1 MREWKEVQALLLT
14 QRGRS
19 KGLTQYC
26 GFRNSDCGIGEKSL
40 KMSDHDSR
48 FKVQGFLFSG
58 ISAGIKRDGKRD
70 LGLIYS
76 EVPAQAA
83 GLFTTNAVK
92 AAPVQLDMERMKKG
106 LCQAIVVNSGNAN
119 ACTGSQGL
127 RDANRVSWLVAEQ
140 LKIDERLV
148 FPSSTGVIG
157 SPLPMKKIEEGIPGL
172 TGQLSSE
179 GWMNTVEAMMT
190 TDTFPK
196 VEVATCRIRG
206 KQVRLCGMVKGA
218 GMIRP
223 DLATMLSFLVTDA
236 CIKAPLLQRM
246 LEKAAEVSYNRITI
260 DGETS
265 TNDTV
270 LLLANGKAG
279 HPSLNR
285 MDRDGEVFQS
295 MLSKVCRSLAESV
308 VKDGEGAT
316 KFIEILIRGAR
327 SMKEA
332 KQAAYAVA
340 HSPLVKTAFF
350 GEDANWGR
358 ILCALGYSG
367 VHIDADRI
375 DVSFDKTPIVKK
387 GMGGGPLSEE
397 KAGQILKNK
406 SFKVIVDLHQGKSQ
420 FSVLTTDL
428 SIDYVKINAS
438 YRS

>member
-1 MREWKEVQALLLT
+1 M
-14 QRGRS
+14 
-19 KGLTQYC
+19 
-26 GFRNSDCGIGEKSL
+26 KSL
-40 KMSDHDSR
+40 D
-48 FKVQGFLFSG
+48 FKVNGFLFSG
-58 ISAGIKRDGKRD
+58 IAAGIKTDGKRD

-76 EVPAQAA
+76 EVPAQVA

-92 AAPVQLDMERMKKG
+92 AAPVQLDMERMKRG
-106 LCQAIVVNSGNAN
+106 LCQAILVNSGNAN
-119 ACTGSQGL
+119 ACTGSRGL
-127 RDANRVSWLVAEQ
+127 GDAKRIASLVAKQ
-140 LKIDERLV
+140 LGIDERLV

-157 SPLPMKKIEEGIPGL
+157 SPLPIKKIEKGIPEL
-172 TGQLSSE
+172 VDHLSPE
-179 GWMNTVEAMMT
+179 AWMSTVEAIMT

-196 VEVATCRIRG
+196 IEVATCRING
-206 KQVRLCGMVKGA
+206 KQVKLCGMVKGA

-223 DLATMLSFLVTDA
+223 NLATMLSFLVTDA
-236 CIKAPLLQRM
+236 NIKASLLQRM
-246 LEKAAEVSYNRITI
+246 LEKTAEVSYNRITV

-279 HPSLNR
+279 YPRLNH

-316 KFIEILIRGAR
+316 KFVEILIRGAR
-327 SMKEA
+327 NIKEA

-340 HSPLVKTAFF
+340 QSPLVKTAFF

-367 VHIDADRI
+367 VHIDPNRI
-375 DVSFDKTPIVKK
+375 DVFFEKAPIVKK
-387 GMGGGPLSEE
+387 GMGVGFRSEE
-397 KAGQILKNK
+397 KAGRILKNK
-406 SFKVIVDLHQGKSQ
+406 SFKVMVDLHQGKSD

-428 SIDYVKINAS
+428 SIEYVKINAS

>member
-1 MREWKEVQALLLT
+1 M
-14 QRGRS
+14 
-19 KGLTQYC
+19 
-26 GFRNSDCGIGEKSL
+26 KSL
-40 KMSDHDSR
+40 D
-48 FKVQGFLFSG
+48 FKVNGFLFSG
-58 ISAGIKRDGKRD
+58 VAAGIKKNGKRD

-76 EVPAQAA
+76 EVPAQVA

-92 AAPVQLDMERMKKG
+92 AAPVLLDRARLKRG
-106 LCQAIVVNSGNAN
+106 LCQAIIVNSGNAN

-127 RDANRVSWLVAEQ
+127 ADAKKMTSVVAKR
-140 LKIDERLV
+140 LRIDEGLV
-148 FPSSTGVIG
+148 FSSSTGVIG
-157 SPLPMKKIEEGIPGL
+157 SPLPINKIEAGIPEL
-172 TGQLSSE
+172 VDHLSPE
-179 GWMNTVEAMMT
+179 GWMSAVEAIMT

-196 VEVATCRIRG
+196 VAVATRRIKG
-206 KQVRLCGMVKGA
+206 KPVKLCGMVKGA

-223 DLATMLSFLVTDA
+223 NLATMLSFLVTDA
-236 CIKAPLLQRM
+236 CIRAPLLQRM
-246 LEKAAEVSYNRITI
+246 LEEAAEASYNRITV

-279 HPSLNR
+279 HPFLSR

-295 MLSKVCRSLAESV
+295 MLSKVCGSLTESV

-316 KFIEILIRGAR
+316 KLVEILVRGAR
-327 SMKEA
+327 NMKEA
-332 KQAAYAVA
+332 KQAAYAIA

-367 VHIDADRI
+367 AQINPNRI
-375 DVSFDKTPIVKK
+375 DVFFDGSPIVRN
-387 GMGGGPLSEE
+387 GMGVGGRSEE
-397 KAGQILKNK
+397 KASQILKK
-406 SFKVIVDLHQGKSQ
+406 RSFKVAVDLHQGKSE
-420 FSVLTTDL
+420 FSVLTSDL

>member
-1 MREWKEVQALLLT
+1 MKPL
-14 QRGRS
+14 
-19 KGLTQYC
+19 
-26 GFRNSDCGIGEKSL
+26 D
-40 KMSDHDSR
+40 
-48 FKVQGFLFSG
+48 FKVKGFLFSG
-58 ISAGIKRDGKRD
+58 ISAGIKKDGKRD

-76 EVPAQAA
+76 EVPAQVA

-92 AAPVQLDMERMKKG
+92 AAPVQLDRERIKKG
-106 LCQAIVVNSGNAN
+106 FCQAIIVNSGNAN
-119 ACTGSQGL
+119 ACTGNQGL
-127 RDANRVSWLVAEQ
+127 KDARRISSLVAKQ
-140 LKIDERLV
+140 LGIDEGWV

-157 SPLPMKKIEEGIPGL
+157 NPLPLKKIEEGIPKL
-172 TGQLSSE
+172 VDWLSPK

-196 VEVATCRIRG
+196 VEATTCRIKG
-206 KQVRLCGMVKGA
+206 KQVTLCGMAKGA

-223 DLATMLSFLVTDA
+223 NLATMLSFLVTDA

-246 LEKAAEVSYNRITI
+246 LEKAAEASFNRITI
-260 DGETS
+260 EGETS

-270 LLLANGKAG
+270 LLLANGMAG
-279 HPSLNR
+279 HTTLNR

-295 MLSKVCRSLAESV
+295 MLSKVCRNLAESL

-316 KFIEILIRGAR
+316 KFIEILIQGAR
-327 SMKEA
+327 NKEDA
-332 KQAAYAVA
+332 KQAAYTVA

-367 VHIDADRI
+367 VQIDPNRM
-375 DVSFDKTPIVKK
+375 DVFFNKTPIVKK
-387 GMGGGPLSEE
+387 GMGVGSKLEE

-406 SFKVIVDLHQGKSQ
+406 SFKVTIDLHQGKSE

-428 SIDYVKINAS
+428 SLDYVKINAS

>member
-1 MREWKEVQALLLT
+1 MRRL
-14 QRGRS
+14 
-19 KGLTQYC
+19 
-26 GFRNSDCGIGEKSL
+26 D
-40 KMSDHDSR
+40 

-58 ISAGIKRDGKRD
+58 ISAGIKKDGKRD

-76 EVPAQAA
+76 EVPARVA
-83 GLFTTNAVK
+83 GLFTTNKVK
-92 AAPVQLDMERMKKG
+92 AAPVQLDMARIKKG

-119 ACTGSQGL
+119 ACTGRQGL
-127 RDANRVSWLVAEQ
+127 RDAKRVSSLIAKQ
-140 LKIDERLV
+140 LGIDEKLV

-157 SPLPMKKIEEGIPGL
+157 IPLPVEKIEGGIPEL
-172 TGQLSSE
+172 MNNLSAE
-179 GWMNTVEAMMT
+179 GWMKTAEAMMT

-196 VEVATCRIRG
+196 IEGATCRIKG
-206 KQVRLCGMVKGA
+206 KQVKLCGMVKGA

-223 DLATMLSFLVTDA
+223 DLATMLSFLITDA
-236 CIKAPLLQRM
+236 NIKASLLQQM

-279 HPSLNR
+279 HPILNR
-285 MDRDGEVFQS
+285 MDRDGKVFQS
-295 MLSKVCRSLAESV
+295 MLLKVCQNLAESV

-316 KFIEILIRGAR
+316 KLIEILIQGAR
-327 SMKEA
+327 NKEDA
-332 KQAAYAVA
+332 KQAAYAIA

-358 ILCALGYSG
+358 ILCALGHSG
-367 VHIDADRI
+367 AQINPNRV
-375 DVSFDKTPIVKK
+375 DVFFDKVPIVKNGIGVGSK
-387 GMGGGPLSEE
+387 LEE
-397 KAGQILKNK
+397 KASQILKKK
-406 SFKVIVDLHQGKSQ
+406 SFKVIVDLQRGKSQ

>member
-1 MREWKEVQALLLT
+1 MKAL
-14 QRGRS
+14 
-19 KGLTQYC
+19 
-26 GFRNSDCGIGEKSL
+26 D
-40 KMSDHDSR
+40 
-48 FKVQGFLFSG
+48 FKVNGFLFSG
-58 ISAGIKRDGKRD
+58 ISSGIKKDGSRD

-76 EVPAQAA
+76 EVPAQVA

-92 AAPVQLDMERMKKG
+92 AAPVQLDMDRIKGG
-106 LCQAIVVNSGNAN
+106 LCQALIVNSGNAN

-127 RDANRVSWLVAEQ
+127 RDARRISSLVAKRLGMDEQ
-140 LKIDERLV
+140 LV
-148 FPSSTGVIG
+148 FVSSTGVIG
-157 SPLPMKKIEEGIPGL
+157 TPLPFNKIKEGIPKL
-172 TGQLSSE
+172 IEALSPE
-179 GWMNTVEAMMT
+179 GWMKTVEAIMT

-196 VEVATCRIRG
+196 VEVATCRIKG
-206 KQVRLCGMVKGA
+206 KQVKLCGMVKGA

-223 DLATMLSFLVTDA
+223 NLATMLSFLVTDA
-236 CIKAPLLQRM
+236 NVEVPLLQRM
-246 LEKAAEVSYNRITI
+246 LEKAAEVSYNRITV

-285 MDRDGEVFQS
+285 MDRDGEKFQS
-295 MLSKVCRSLAESV
+295 MLSEVCQNLAKSL

-316 KFIEILIRGAR
+316 KFIEILIQGAR
-327 SMKEA
+327 DREDA

-358 ILCALGYSG
+358 ILCALGHSG
-367 VHIDADRI
+367 AQINPNRI
-375 DVSFDKTPIVKK
+375 DVFFDKVPIVKN
-387 GMGGGPLSEE
+387 GMGTGSRVE
-397 KAGQILKNK
+397 KQASQILKKK
-406 SFKVIVDLHQGKSQ
+406 SFKVTVDLHKGKSQ
-420 FSVLTTDL
+420 FSVFTTDL

>member
-1 MREWKEVQALLLT
+1 MKPL
-14 QRGRS
+14 
-19 KGLTQYC
+19 
-26 GFRNSDCGIGEKSL
+26 D
-40 KMSDHDSR
+40 
-48 FKVQGFLFSG
+48 FKVPGFLFSG
-58 ISAGIKRDGKRD
+58 ISAGIKKDGKRD

-76 EVPAQAA
+76 EVPAQVA

-92 AAPVQLDMERMKKG
+92 AAPVQLDLERTKRG

-127 RDANRVSWLVAEQ
+127 RDAKRVSSLVAEQ
-140 LKIDERLV
+140 LGIDERLV

-157 SPLPMKKIEEGIPGL
+157 SRLPMREIEEGIPRL
-172 TGQLSSE
+172 MSQLSSD
-179 GWMNTVEAMMT
+179 GWMKTVEAMMT

-196 VEVATCRIRG
+196 IEKATCRIKG
-206 KQVRLCGMVKGA
+206 KQVKLCGMVKGA

-236 CIKAPLLQRM
+236 SIKAPLLQRM
-246 LEKAAEVSYNRITI
+246 LEKAGEESYNRITI

-285 MDRDGEVFQS
+285 MDRDAEAFQS
-295 MLSKVCRSLAESV
+295 MLSKVCRSLSESV
-308 VKDGEGAT
+308 VRDGEGAT
-316 KFIEILIRGAR
+316 KFVEILVRGAR
-327 SMKEA
+327 TIKEA

-340 HSPLVKTAFF
+340 DSPLVKTAFF

-367 VHIDADRI
+367 VHIDPDKV
-375 DVSFDKTPIVKK
+375 DLFFDKTPIVKK
-387 GMGGGPLSEE
+387 GVGVDPRLEAR
-397 KAGQILKNK
+397 AGQILKKK
-406 SFKVIVDLHQGKSQ
+406 SFKITADLHQGKGQ
-420 FSVLTTDL
+420 FSVLTTDFSL
-428 SIDYVKINAS
+428 DYVKINAS

>member
-1 MREWKEVQALLLT
+1 MKAL
-14 QRGRS
+14 
-19 KGLTQYC
+19 
-26 GFRNSDCGIGEKSL
+26 D
-40 KMSDHDSR
+40 
-48 FKVQGFLFSG
+48 FKVSGFLFSG
-58 ISAGIKRDGKRD
+58 ISSGIKKNGSRD

-76 EVPAQAA
+76 EVPAQVA

-92 AAPVQLDMERMKKG
+92 AAPVQLDMDRIKGG
-106 LCQAIVVNSGNAN
+106 LCQALIVNSGNAN

-127 RDANRVSWLVAEQ
+127 RDARRISSLVAKRLGMDEQ
-140 LKIDERLV
+140 LV
-148 FPSSTGVIG
+148 FVSSTGVIG
-157 SPLPMKKIEEGIPGL
+157 TPLPFNKIKEGIPKL
-172 TGQLSSE
+172 IEALSPE
-179 GWMNTVEAMMT
+179 GWMKTVEAIMT

-196 VEVATCRIRG
+196 VEVATCRIKG
-206 KQVRLCGMVKGA
+206 KQVKLCGMVKGA

-223 DLATMLSFLVTDA
+223 NLATMLSFLVTDA
-236 CIKAPLLQRM
+236 HLKAPLLQRM
-246 LEKAAEVSYNRITI
+246 LERAAEVSYNRITV

-285 MDRDGEVFQS
+285 MDRDGEKFQS
-295 MLSKVCRSLAESV
+295 MLSGVCQNLAKSL

-316 KFIEILIRGAR
+316 KFIEILIQGAR
-327 SMKEA
+327 NREDA

-358 ILCALGYSG
+358 ILCALGHSG
-367 VHIDADRI
+367 TQINPNHID
-375 DVSFDKTPIVKK
+375 VFFDKVPIVKN
-387 GMGGGPLSEE
+387 GMGTGSRVE
-397 KAGQILKNK
+397 KQASQILKKK
-406 SFKVIVDLHQGKSQ
+406 SFKVTVDLHKGKSQ
-420 FSVLTTDL
+420 FSVFTTDL

>member
-1 MREWKEVQALLLT
+1 MGSV
-14 QRGRS
+14 
-19 KGLTQYC
+19 
-26 GFRNSDCGIGEKSL
+26 D
-40 KMSDHDSR
+40 
-48 FKVQGFLFSG
+48 FKVPGYQFSG
-58 ISAGIKRDGKRD
+58 ISAGIKKDGKRD

-76 EVPAQAA
+76 EVPARVA
-83 GLFTTNAVK
+83 GLFTTNKVK
-92 AAPVQLDMERMKKG
+92 AAPVLLDMGRLKGG

-119 ACTGSQGL
+119 ACTGSRGL
-127 RDANRVSWLVAEQ
+127 RDAKRVSSLIAKQ
-140 LKIDERLV
+140 LGIDEKLV

-157 SPLPMKKIEEGIPGL
+157 SPLPVEKIERGIPEL
-172 TGQLSSE
+172 MNNLSAK
-179 GWMNTVEAMMT
+179 GWMKTVEAMMT

-196 VEVATCRIRG
+196 IEVATCRIKG
-206 KQVRLCGMVKGA
+206 KQVKLCGMIKGA

-236 CIKAPLLQRM
+236 NIKASLLQQM

-279 HPSLNR
+279 HPILNR
-285 MDRDGEVFQS
+285 MDRDGQAFKT
-295 MLSKVCRSLAESV
+295 MLLKVCQNLAKGL

-316 KFIEILIRGAR
+316 KFINIFVEGAKNR
-327 SMKEA
+327 EDA
-332 KQAAYAVA
+332 KQAAYAIA

-358 ILCALGYSG
+358 ILCALGHSG
-367 VHIDADRI
+367 AQINPNRI
-375 DVSFDKTPIVKK
+375 DVFFDKIPIVKN
-387 GMGGGPLSEE
+387 GMGASPRLEE
-397 KAGQILKNK
+397 KAAEVMKKK
-406 SFKVIVDLHQGKSQ
+406 SFGVTVDLHQGGSQ

>member
-1 MREWKEVQALLLT
+1 
-14 QRGRS
+14 
-19 KGLTQYC
+19 
-26 GFRNSDCGIGEKSL
+26 
-40 KMSDHDSR
+40 MSDHESQATHHDSR
-48 FKVQGFLFSG
+48 FQVKGFLFSG
-58 ISAGIKRDGKRD
+58 ISAGIKKDGKRD

-76 EVPAQAA
+76 EVPAQVA

-92 AAPVQLDMERMKKG
+92 AAPVLLDMERLKRG

-119 ACTGSQGL
+119 ACTGNQGL
-127 RDANRVSWLVAEQ
+127 GDAKRISSLVAKE
-140 LKIDERLV
+140 LGIDERLV

-157 SPLPMKKIEEGIPGL
+157 SPLPLKKIEERIPRL

-179 GWMNTVEAMMT
+179 GWMKTAEAMMT

-196 VEVATCRIRG
+196 VEVATCRIKG
-206 KQVRLCGMVKGA
+206 KQVKLCGMVKGA

-223 DLATMLSFLVTDA
+223 NLATMLAFLVTDA

-246 LEKAAEVSYNRITI
+246 LEKAAEASYNRITI

-270 LLLANGKAG
+270 LLLANGRAE
-279 HPSLNR
+279 HPFLNR
-285 MDRDGEVFQS
+285 MDRDGEVFQL
-295 MLSKVCRSLAESV
+295 MLSEVCRSLAESL

-316 KFIEILIRGAR
+316 KFIKILIQGAR
-327 SMKEA
+327 NKEDA

-358 ILCALGYSG
+358 ILCALGHSG
-367 VHIDADRI
+367 VPIDPNRI
-375 DVSFDKTPIVKK
+375 DLFFDKAPIVKK
-387 GMGGGPLSEE
+387 GVGVGPRLEE
-397 KAGQILKNK
+397 KAGQILKKK
-406 SFKVIVDLHQGKSQ
+406 SFKVTLDLHQGKSQ